1 VGFRPLVK
9 SEGFNSLVSAV
20 GSLGECNSVSMNS
33 EDFYLGTLNT
43 MMMNLDELSKY
54 EVLCDNLLKKVEKT
68 YSEVSQGGPLNEKQI
83 ESKRLGNVSMYR
95 FLKNFEWDDLKFPRS
110 GDIIQP
116 IKEKLISLEKSL
128 KEKIQDF
135 NDAKNSISMMGEDST
150 DTSSLYTLNLNDLV
164 LELEESQNVSFENVF
179 GFENILGEPSK
190 YLKNVLVFIPKNEN
204 NKFKASYESE
214 DDSVVQGSYQFIGT
228 KKNFAIGRVV
238 IFMEFSG
245 AFESNVKEKFGGVCR
260 EFKYDPDL
268 ARKRKEMKLASKH
281 NKTRTTSNSHLVLW
295 RPSASRPSRR
305 PWFFVSILRCLRP
318 SSTYQFVSVNPAI
331 SLSGSCYKLRPL

>member
-1 VGFRPLVK
+1 MKNRNISIVGFRPLEK
-9 SEGFNSLVSAV
+9 SDGFNSLISAV
-20 GSLGECNSVSMNS
+20 GTLGECTRVNMDS

-68 YSEVSQGGPLNEKQI
+68 YTEVSQGGPLNEKQI

-116 IKEKLISLEKSL
+116 IKEKLVSLEKAL

-135 NDAKNSISMMGEDST
+135 HDAKNSISSMGEDST

-190 YLKNVLVFIPKNEN
+190 YLKNVLVFIPKQEN
-204 NKFKASYESE
+204 NKFKSTYEDL
-214 DDSVVQGSYQFIGT
+214 DDSLVQGSYQIIGS
-228 KKNFAIGRVV
+228 KKNFSVGRVV
-238 IFMEFSG
+238 IFREFSG
-245 AFESNVKEKFGGVCR
+245 ALESKVKEQFGGVCR
-260 EFKYDPDL
+260 EFQYDPEL
-268 ARKRKEMKLASKH
+268 ARKRKEMKLASK
-281 NKTRTTSNSHLVLW
+281 
-295 RPSASRPSRR
+295 P
-305 PWFFVSILRCLRP
+305 
-318 SSTYQFVSVNPAI
+318 Y
-331 SLSGSCYKLRPL
+331 